1 MKPDAPAAALAVT
14 LCLLC
19 APAAAQR
26 PYPPHYWDEVA
37 MQYAIPC
44 SNQMPDDIKAACYR
58 SQEELQRSYNGAMRG
73 VYVAQRNMAAFMEG
87 GEGLP
92 ETNVRAWIK
101 GNRIQACAWRWVVV
115 SYGHEMAQARDAE
128 QWEAAC
134 GRLSPNERV
143 LAQQRAERILKEI
156 REPGPVS
163 PPTWR

>member
-1 MKPDAPAAALAVT
+1 MKPDATAAALAAA
-14 LCLLC
+14 LCLFC

-44 SNQMPDDIKAACYR
+44 SNQMPDGTKATCFRA
-58 SQEELQRSYNGAMRG
+58 QEELQRSYNGAMRG

-87 GEGLP
+87 PAGAP
-92 ETNVRAWIK
+92 ETDVRAWIR
-101 GNRIQACAWRWVVV
+101 GNPIQACAWRWVVV
-115 SYGHEMAQARDAE
+115 SYGHELVQSRDAD
-128 QWEAAC
+128 QWQAVC
-134 GRLSPNERV
+134 GK
-143 LAQQRAERILKEI
+143 LAPAETELARKRADRILSEI